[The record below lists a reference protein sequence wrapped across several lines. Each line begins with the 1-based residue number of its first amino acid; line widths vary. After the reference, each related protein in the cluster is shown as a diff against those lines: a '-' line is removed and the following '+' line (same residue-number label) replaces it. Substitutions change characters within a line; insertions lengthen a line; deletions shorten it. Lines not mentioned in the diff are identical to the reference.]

1 MIDMHTHF
9 LPGVDDGCRDIEESL
24 YLLNQCKQNG
34 VDTVYLTPHVN
45 HPKYP
50 NTKAHLI
57 EVYNEV
63 KPKLE
68 STGVKTYLGSEIYL
82 TPTLDFNNIIP
93 LGNTQYILVEAPFD
107 VFPAY
112 FEDMLFKLQ
121 LSNYKII
128 LAHVER
134 FAWLIKNIE
143 LQHNLKMKGIKF
155 QVNYG
160 SMTNKKHRHQIKKW
174 VSRGWIEFIGSD
186 KHRKDDGR
194 TLIKTSPKL
203 EKFNQDLKN

>member
-9 LPGVDDGCRDIEESL
+9 LPGVDDGCRDVEESL
-24 YLLNQCKQNG
+24 YLLNLCKENG
-34 VDTVYLTPHVN
+34 VDVVYLTPHVN

-50 NTKAHLI
+50 NTKENLVK
-57 EVYNEV
+57 VYDEV
-63 KPKLE
+63 KSKLE

-82 TPTLDFNNIIP
+82 TPTLNFDNIIP
-93 LGNTQYILVEAPFD
+93 LGNTRYILVEGPFD
-107 VFPAY
+107 VFPTY
-112 FEDMLFKLQ
+112 LNEMIFKLQ

-134 FAWLIKNIE
+134 FHWLIKNEE
-143 LQHNLKMKGIKF
+143 LQHELKIKNVKF

-160 SMTNKKHRHQIKKW
+160 SLTNKRHKRQIKKW
-174 VSRGWIEFIGSD
+174 ISKGWIEFIGSD

-194 TLIKTSPKL
+194 TLIKFTPDL
-203 EKFNQDLKN
+203 EKFNHLDSH